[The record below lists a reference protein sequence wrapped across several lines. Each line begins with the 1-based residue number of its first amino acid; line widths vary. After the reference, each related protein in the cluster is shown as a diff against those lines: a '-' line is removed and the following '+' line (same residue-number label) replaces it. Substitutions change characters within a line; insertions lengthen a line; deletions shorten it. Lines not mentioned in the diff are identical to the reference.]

1 MLAWI
6 GTLAS
11 IIGSFMV
18 ATGVILIGYCFF
30 TIGSAS
36 WLVVAYKRKDKALG
50 LLNGTFFVANIIGLF
65 NYWN

>member
-6 GTLAS
+6 GTIAS

-50 LLNGTFFVANIIGLF
+50 LLNGTFFIANIIGLI
-65 NYWN
+65 NYY

>member
-6 GTLAS
+6 GTATS
-11 IIGSFMV
+11 ILGSFMV
-18 ATGVILIGYCFF
+18 ATGVILVGYCFF

-50 LLNGTFFVANIIGLF
+50 LLNGTFFVANIIGLIT
-65 NYWN
+65 YY

>member
-18 ATGVILIGYCFF
+18 ATGAILIGYCFF

-65 NYWN
+65 NYY